1 MKLLCNPREIDS
13 KIDSLKG
20 YRNSYVYLK
29 FDLHSRFKLYLN
41 VDDSVREELHLEIL
55 RLSYEQLV
63 RDLKEF
69 DTSVDN
75 FYEFTNKIRVAMEY
89 NAEIYIDTFEEVTIL
104 DFINKKLKYYEEYHE
119 QTRTT

>member
-1 MKLLCNPREIDS
+1 MKLLCKPREIDS

-29 FDLHSRFKLYLN
+29 FDLQSRFKLYLN
-41 VDDSVREELHLEIL
+41 VDGSVREELHLEIL

>member
-1 MKLLCNPREIDS
+1 MKLLCKPGEIDS

-29 FDLHSRFKLYLN
+29 FDLQSRFKLHLN

-75 FYEFTNKIRVAMEY
+75 FYEFTNKIRVGMEY

-104 DFINKKLKYYEEYHE
+104 YFISKKLKYYEEYHE